1 MECIRT
7 SNPSRLRLRHRSLAL
22 VTLCLAVLIAQVDT
36 AVVNLAVRPIGEAF
50 SSGIGALQWVVDGYN
65 LVYAVMLLTGGLLAD
80 LKGRR
85 LIFMAGA
92 AIFTAASLLC
102 AFSPTIGVL
111 IAARAVAGLGAA
123 LLMPSSLAILRVMW
137 PDSAER
143 GRALG
148 IWAACN
154 GVAMAIGPTLGGI
167 LLHGFGWPSIFFVVV
182 PIGLAAL
189 VLAGLVIPES
199 ADPQGRH
206 FDGGAQAFGAVALG
220 GFAFAAIAMRE
231 MPPIALAAALLAML
245 SLFSFIT
252 IERRHGHRA
261 MVPLDI
267 FRNEIFRGTVTATTG
282 MTFGMYGTLF
292 LLPLFWQE
300 AGRLSP
306 TMAGLALMP
315 MAAVFVLVSPF
326 SGFLGRR
333 LGTRMMTGGGVAII
347 GCGLLSI
354 AAGAHHVSILP
365 AEIGL
370 GLTGLGM
377 GMATGPL
384 MGEAV
389 GAVVAARAGTA
400 SALINVARM
409 VGATVGVAVLGSLYA
424 VLGGGAGGLA
434 GAMTVGGVVQIFAAA
449 TAWRAAALRK
459 PAGRQ
464 T

>member
-1 MECIRT
+1 MDSTLASKRAL
-7 SNPSRLRLRHRSLAL
+7 PRSRRGLAL
-22 VTLCLAVLIAQVDT
+22 LTLCLAVLIAQVDT

-50 SSGIGALQWVVDGYN
+50 SASMGALQWVVDGYN

-80 LKGRR
+80 LWGRR

-102 AFSPTIGVL
+102 AFSPTIGIL
-111 IAARAVAGLGAA
+111 IAARALAGLGAA
-123 LLMPSSLAILRVMW
+123 LLMPSSLAILRVTW
-137 PDSAER
+137 TDQAER
-143 GRALG
+143 ERALG

-167 LLHGFGWPSIFFVVV
+167 LLHGFGWPSIFLVVV
-182 PIGLAAL
+182 PIGLVAL
-189 VLAGLVIPES
+189 ALAGLVIPES

-206 FDGGAQAFGAVALG
+206 FDAGGQLVGAAALG
-220 GFAFAAIAMRE
+220 GLAFAAIEMRE
-231 MPPIALAAALLAML
+231 RPSIALGASFLAVL
-245 SLFSFIT
+245 SLVFFVT
-252 IERRHGHRA
+252 IERRYHHRA
-261 MVPLDI
+261 LVPLDI
-267 FRNEIFRGTVTATTG
+267 FQNAIFRGAITATAG

-315 MAAVFVLVSPF
+315 MAALFVAVSPF

-333 LGTRMMTGGGVAII
+333 LGMRTMTGGGVAVI
-347 GCGLLSI
+347 GRGLLAI
-354 AAGAHHVSILP
+354 AASAHHVSILP

-370 GLTGLGM
+370 ALTGLGM

-389 GAVVAARAGTA
+389 GAVASARAGTA

-424 VLGGGAGGLA
+424 VFGGGSAGLA
-434 GAMTVGGVVQIFAAA
+434 AAMVVGGSVQIVAA
-449 TAWRAAALRK
+449 TMAWCAA
-459 PAGRQ
+459 PAQR
-464 T
+464 

>member
-1 MECIRT
+1 MDSTLASKRAL
-7 SNPSRLRLRHRSLAL
+7 PRSRRGLAL
-22 VTLCLAVLIAQVDT
+22 LTLCLAVLIAQVDT

-50 SSGIGALQWVVDGYN
+50 SASIGALQWVVDGYN

-80 LKGRR
+80 LRGRR

-102 AFSPTIGVL
+102 AFSPTIEVL
-111 IAARAVAGLGAA
+111 IAARALAGLGAA
-123 LLMPSSLAILRVMW
+123 LLTPSSLAILRVTW
-137 PDSAER
+137 TDQAER
-143 GRALG
+143 ERALG

-167 LLHGFGWPSIFFVVV
+167 LLHVFGWPSIFLVVV
-182 PIGLAAL
+182 PIGLVAL
-189 VLAGLVIPES
+189 ALAGLVIPES

-206 FDGGAQAFGAVALG
+206 FDAGGQLVGAAALG
-220 GFAFAAIAMRE
+220 GLAFAAIEMRE
-231 MPPIALAAALLAML
+231 RPSIALGASFLAVL
-245 SLFSFIT
+245 SLVFFVT
-252 IERRHGHRA
+252 IEGRYHHRA
-261 MVPLDI
+261 LVPLDI
-267 FRNEIFRGTVTATTG
+267 FQNATFRGAITATAG

-315 MAAVFVLVSPF
+315 MAALFVAVSPF

-333 LGTRMMTGGGVAII
+333 LGMRTMTGGGVAVI
-347 GCGLLSI
+347 GCGLLAI
-354 AAGAHHVSILP
+354 AASAHHVSILP

-370 GLTGLGM
+370 ALTGLGM

-389 GAVVAARAGTA
+389 GAVASARAGTA

-424 VLGGGAGGLA
+424 VLGGGSAGLA
-434 GAMTVGGVVQIFAAA
+434 AAMVVGGSVQIVAA
-449 TAWRAAALRK
+449 TITWCAA
-459 PAGRQ
+459 PAQR
-464 T
+464 